1 MRENHSNIAQP
12 ARRRASVLH
21 AHSERKSYHVC
32 PPCDGEIAEAIRE
45 LREQRDLTI
54 GRMFMLANLRELLK
68 LRSLVRAIATDAIA
82 AVNAGSEEAQA
93 S

>member
-1 MRENHSNIAQP
+1 MRPQTISQESSGPHCVRS
-12 ARRRASVLH
+12 SVLH

-32 PPCDGEIAEAIRE
+32 PPCDGEIVAAIRE

-68 LRSLVRAIATDAIA
+68 LRQLVRAIATDIGT
-82 AVNAGSEEAQA
+82 AVEAQA